1 VESSSLE
8 FSSVI
13 KTHVSKDSVL
23 YLVSI
28 GREELKVTSEHPFY
42 SMSKRWVKEQDLE
55 QGDHLMNV
63 NEETIDII
71 SVNKI
76 ILVRPVDVYNI
87 TVSGNHNYFVTKQKI
102 LVHNK

>member
-1 VESSSLE
+1 MESNSIE

-13 KTHVSKDSVL
+13 RTHVSKDSVL
-23 YLVSI
+23 YLVRI
-28 GREELKVTSEHPFY
+28 GSGELKVTSEHPFY
-42 SMSKRWVKEQDLE
+42 CINKGWVKVKDLE